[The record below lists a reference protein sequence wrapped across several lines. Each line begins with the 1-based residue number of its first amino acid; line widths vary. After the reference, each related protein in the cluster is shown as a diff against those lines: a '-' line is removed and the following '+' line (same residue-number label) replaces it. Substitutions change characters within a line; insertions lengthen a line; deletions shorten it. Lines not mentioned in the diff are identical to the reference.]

1 MTKERIE
8 KELQKVRQQ
17 LATLQERQKDLEEQ
31 LQMTEDAE
39 KMKFIEK
46 NKISLDRLILLNK
59 VSEEEILHLLK
70 QKEQEEQ
77 TRQTEREAVSHEK
90 IKLST
95 KAVLSLGLS
104 AVLFCMPAVGF
115 ALNGNYAVN
124 VHAED
129 SKEQEAVSEEPAES
143 TGQTE
148 ADTEQSAEGGTEE
161 STENTTE
168 ESTENGTVS
177 GNEVTEPV
185 CTCEKKCSA
194 YDYDKDCEVCAAD
207 YRDCEYKTPNVV
219 ININSPGGWYNERA
233 TVTFTV
239 SDTAHTGNFEIAMI
253 QAKVGQNGSWTDVT
267 EDKKL
272 EISEN
277 CTVYVQVTDQK
288 GNTYE
293 RNRAMKCFDTTKPTL
308 NAAVSDGL
316 LSIQVHDTDS
326 GAKAVYVNG
335 YEFTDLTNGTLN
347 IRLQQFDAGYEY
359 FTISAMDNAGNM
371 SEVYKTKNPYYK
383 DPADESDENP
393 AEQLPVNAEA
403 TKPGSATGTVT
414 EHTKTDSD
422 GNTISQTPEEQKKQ
436 AFAEADAAEAAESGD
451 KEQSE
456 QGKEFY
462 TIQTASDKVFY
473 LIIDRDGEE
482 EMVYFL
488 TEITENDLLNTTSDN
503 SETLPKN
510 SAALESAIP
519 TTESA
524 LPNNNTDKESEPEED
539 TESESTEEESTEETE
554 PEEEAGEEASPIAS
568 YIIIGILAIAFIG
581 GAYYFKVVRR
591 KKEDFIEDED
601 EDEEDTEEYENEDE
615 EQEDSSDDDFFDD
628 DRESDAADTTE

>member
-1 MTKERIE
+1 MNRKE
-8 KELQKVRQQ
+8 
-17 LATLQERQKDLEEQ
+17 
-31 LQMTEDAE
+31 
-39 KMKFIEK
+39 
-46 NKISLDRLILLNK
+46 
-59 VSEEEILHLLK
+59 
-70 QKEQEEQ
+70 
-77 TRQTEREAVSHEK
+77 
-90 IKLST
+90 KLRYR
-95 KAVLSLGLS
+95 AVLSLILS
-104 AVLFCMPAVGF
+104 AVLFCMPVAAF
-115 ALNGNYAVN
+115 SMNGDNAIDAR
-124 VHAED
+124 AED
-129 SKEQEAVSEEPAES
+129 SVESGSEEETENATGESHAEQEAADQETTGQETQGGTEESS

-148 ADTEQSAEGGTEE
+148 SGTE
-161 STENTTE
+161 S
-168 ESTENGTVS
+168 GTVS
-177 GNEVTEPV
+177 GNEVPEPE
-185 CTCEKKCSA
+185 CTCEKRCSA
-194 YDYDKDCEVCAAD
+194 YDFDKDCEVCAAD
-207 YRDCEYKTPNVV
+207 YKGCEYKTPNVV
-219 ININSPGGWYNERA
+219 IHINSPGGWYNEKA
-233 TVTFTV
+233 AVTFSV
-239 SDTAHTGNFEIAMI
+239 SDTAHTGNFEVAKI

-293 RNRAMKCFDTTKPTL
+293 RSRAIRCFDTAKPTL

-316 LSIQVHDTDS
+316 LSVQVHDTDS

-335 YEFTDLTNGTLN
+335 YEFTELTNGTLN

-393 AEQLPVNAEA
+393 AKQLPANAEA
-403 TKPGSATGTVT
+403 TKPGNATGTVT
-414 EHTKTDSD
+414 EHTRTDGD
-422 GNTISQTPEEQKKQ
+422 GNTVPLTPEEQKKQ
-436 AFAEADAAEAAESGD
+436 EFAKADAEEKAESGD
-451 KEQSE
+451 TEKGQSK

-488 TEITENDLLNTTSDN
+488 TEITENDLLNATSDN

-519 TTESA
+519 TEESA
-524 LPNNNTDKESEPEED
+524 LPNNNGEMPEDAEQTEED
-539 TESESTEEESTEETE
+539 TENVENTEETESTEETE
-554 PEEEAGEEASPIAS
+554 PEEKTEEPNPFIS
-568 YIIIGILAIAFIG
+568 YILMGALAVAFIG
-581 GAYYFKVVRR
+581 GAYYFKVVRK

-601 EDEEDTEEYENEDE
+601 EDEEDEEELENESEEPEDGSRDE
-615 EQEDSSDDDFFDD
+615 FFENGED
-628 DRESDAADTTE
+628 E

>member
-1 MTKERIE
+1 MKKKTKLRY
-8 KELQKVRQQ
+8 R
-17 LATLQERQKDLEEQ
+17 
-31 LQMTEDAE
+31 
-39 KMKFIEK
+39 
-46 NKISLDRLILLNK
+46 
-59 VSEEEILHLLK
+59 
-70 QKEQEEQ
+70 
-77 TRQTEREAVSHEK
+77 
-90 IKLST
+90 
-95 KAVLSLGLS
+95 AVLSLFLS
-104 AVLFCMPAVGF
+104 AVLFCMPVMAF
-115 ALNGNYAVN
+115 SMNGSNTVS
-124 VHAED
+124 VRAE
-129 SKEQEAVSEEPAES
+129 EA
-143 TGQTE
+143 
-148 ADTEQSAEGGTEE
+148 GTEE
-161 STENTTE
+161 ETEGMTGESGTDQETPEQEPESGSE
-168 ESTENGTVS
+168 ESGGGTVS
-177 GNEVTEPV
+177 GNDVPEPV
-185 CTCEKKCSA
+185 CTCEKKCSV
-194 YDYDKDCEVCAAD
+194 YDYDGDCEVCAAD
-207 YRDCEYKTPNVV
+207 YKNCEYKTPNVV
-219 ININSPGGWYNERA
+219 IGINSPAGWYNEKA
-233 TVTFTV
+233 TVTFSV
-239 SDTAHTGNFEIAMI
+239 SDAAHTGNFEVARI

-293 RNRAMKCFDTTKPTL
+293 RSRAIRCFDTTKPTL

-335 YEFTDLTNGTLN
+335 YEFTEFTNGTVN

-393 AEQLPVNAEA
+393 AAQLPVNAEA
-403 TKPGSATGTVT
+403 TKPGNATGTVT
-414 EHTKTDSD
+414 EHTRTDSD
-422 GNTISQTPEEQKKQ
+422 GNTVSGNSLAEQKKQ
-436 AFAEADAAEAAESGD
+436 AMAEADAAEAAESGTQK
-451 KEQSE
+451 KEQSG

-488 TEITENDLLNTTSDN
+488 TEITENDLLNTTSGN

-519 TTESA
+519 TGESA
-524 LPNNNTDKESEPEED
+524 LPNNNSEVQEKEQQAEENAADTEPAED
-539 TESESTEEESTEETE
+539 TESTGEKE
-554 PEEEAGEEASPIAS
+554 PEKKSAEQNPALS
-568 YIIIGILAIAFIG
+568 YILMGILAAAFIG
-581 GAYYFKVVRR
+581 GAYYFKVVRK

-601 EDEEDTEEYENEDE
+601 EDEEEDEEYENEDE
-615 EQEDSSDDDFFDD
+615 EPEDDSGDDFFADE
-628 DRESDAADTTE
+628 DREADAAETIEE

>member
-1 MTKERIE
+1 MNR
-8 KELQKVRQQ
+8 
-17 LATLQERQKDLEEQ
+17 
-31 LQMTEDAE
+31 
-39 KMKFIEK
+39 KMK
-46 NKISLDRLILLNK
+46 LRY
-59 VSEEEILHLLK
+59 
-70 QKEQEEQ
+70 
-77 TRQTEREAVSHEK
+77 R
-90 IKLST
+90 
-95 KAVLSLGLS
+95 AVLSLMLS
-104 AVLFCMPAVGF
+104 AVLFCMPAAAF
-115 ALNGNYAVN
+115 SMNGNNAIDAR
-124 VHAED
+124 AED
-129 SKEQEAVSEEPAES
+129 SLENGSEEETENATGENSTEQETADQETTEQETEGSTEGNSEEQ
-143 TGQTE
+143 TG
-148 ADTEQSAEGGTEE
+148 SGTEGE
-161 STENTTE
+161 SED
-168 ESTENGTVS
+168 GTVS
-177 GNEVTEPV
+177 GNEVPEPE

-194 YDYDKDCEVCAAD
+194 YDSDKDCAVCAAD
-207 YRDCEYKTPNVV
+207 YKDCKYKIPNVV
-219 ININSPGGWYNERA
+219 IHINSPGGWYNERA
-233 TVTFTV
+233 TVTFSV
-239 SDTAHTGNFEIAMI
+239 SDTGHTGNFELAKI

-293 RNRAMKCFDTTKPTL
+293 RSRAVRCFDTTKPTL

-316 LSIQVHDTDS
+316 LSVQVHDTDS

-335 YEFTDLTNGTLN
+335 YEFTELTNGTLN

-393 AEQLPVNAEA
+393 AKQLPVSAEA
-403 TKPGSATGTVT
+403 AKPGNATGTVT
-414 EHTKTDSD
+414 EHTKTDGD
-422 GNTISQTPEEQKKQ
+422 GNTVSQTPEEQKKQ
-436 AFAEADAAEAAESGD
+436 EFAKADAAEKEESGE
-451 KEQSE
+451 KEKEPSE

-488 TEITENDLLNTTSDN
+488 TEITENDLLNATSDN

-519 TTESA
+519 TEEGA
-524 LPNNNTDKESEPEED
+524 LPNNNGEQPEDTEPAEENAGDTED
-539 TESESTEEESTEETE
+539 TESTEEPE
-554 PEEEAGEEASPIAS
+554 PEEKAEPNPLVS
-568 YIIIGILAIAFIG
+568 YILMGALAVAFIG
-581 GAYYFKVVRR
+581 GAYYFKVVRK

-601 EDEEDTEEYENEDE
+601 EDEDGEDEEEYENEE
-615 EQEDSSDDDFFDD
+615 EEPEDGSDDDFFEDKED
-628 DRESDAADTTE
+628 E

>member
-1 MTKERIE
+1 
-8 KELQKVRQQ
+8 
-17 LATLQERQKDLEEQ
+17 
-31 LQMTEDAE
+31 
-39 KMKFIEK
+39 MK
-46 NKISLDRLILLNK
+46 
-59 VSEEEILHLLK
+59 
-70 QKEQEEQ
+70 
-77 TRQTEREAVSHEK
+77 K

-219 ININSPGGWYNERA
+219 ININSSGGWYNERA

>member
-1 MTKERIE
+1 MSKDIKQEFTK
-8 KELQKVRQQ
+8 
-17 LATLQERQKDLEEQ
+17 
-31 LQMTEDAE
+31 
-39 KMKFIEK
+39 
-46 NKISLDRLILLNK
+46 N
-59 VSEEEILHLLK
+59 
-70 QKEQEEQ
+70 
-77 TRQTEREAVSHEK
+77 
-90 IKLST
+90 ST
-95 KAVLSLGLS
+95 
-104 AVLFCMPAVGF
+104 F
-115 ALNGNYAVN
+115 
-124 VHAED
+124 
-129 SKEQEAVSEEPAES
+129 
-143 TGQTE
+143 
-148 ADTEQSAEGGTEE
+148 
-161 STENTTE
+161 
-168 ESTENGTVS
+168 
-177 GNEVTEPV
+177 
-185 CTCEKKCSA
+185 
-194 YDYDKDCEVCAAD
+194 
-207 YRDCEYKTPNVV
+207 
-219 ININSPGGWYNERA
+219 
-233 TVTFTV
+233 
-239 SDTAHTGNFEIAMI
+239 
-253 QAKVGQNGSWTDVT
+253 
-267 EDKKL
+267 
-272 EISEN
+272 
-277 CTVYVQVTDQK
+277 YVQVTDQK
-288 GNTYE
+288 CNTYE
-293 RNRAMKCFDTTKPTL
+293 RHRAIKCFDTTKPTL

-359 FTISAMDNAGNM
+359 FTITAMDNAGNM

-414 EHTKTDSD
+414 EHTKADTD

-473 LIIDRDGEE
+473 LSIDRDGEE